1 MKNILITGATG
12 QLGNAVVNFL
22 LSKKYPVSLIHALV
36 RDEIKAS
43 VLKDKGIDIR
53 VGDYNNVESVQTA
66 LKGIDIVMFVSAND
80 LVHRTQQHEYVMKAI
95 NASDVKHVVYTSFVN
110 KENSGPS
117 PIAFITDAHIK
128 TEQWLKESGK
138 KYTVLRNNLYLEYVP
153 VYIGEKVLETG
164 VFFPAGEGKTAGAT
178 REEMAEVAANV
189 LISPDKHENRA
200 YNISNNES
208 FTYAEVA
215 ETIASVSGKPVSY
228 YSPSQEEYKQML
240 AGAGVPEGFITLLA
254 AFGEA
259 IKRNEFDTPGTDLE
273 TLLGRKP
280 LSLKAF
286 FQQVYSK

>member
-1 MKNILITGATG
+1 
-12 QLGNAVVNFL
+12 
-22 LSKKYPVSLIHALV
+22 
-36 RDEIKAS
+36 
-43 VLKDKGIDIR
+43 
-53 VGDYNNVESVQTA
+53 
-66 LKGIDIVMFVSAND
+66 
-80 LVHRTQQHEYVMKAI
+80 MKAI

-110 KENSGPS
+110 KENSEPS
-117 PIAFITDAHIK
+117 PVAFLTDAHVK
-128 TEQWLKESGK
+128 TELWLKESGK
-138 KYTVLRNNLYLEYVP
+138 KYTILRNNLYLEYVP

-273 TLLGRKP
+273 TLLGKKP
-280 LSLKAF
+280 VSLKAF
-286 FQQVYSK
+286 FQKVYGK